1 MNMDYFKNALEELVK
16 RKNLF
21 CVISIEPFGE
31 YEMHDIQTNSVWKKN
46 PYEGYAIVPADM
58 VEDIMNTRG
67 FCDIVLNDEG
77 TEVVSFTA
85 REIPDIPEPEPEPDA
100 PTDEGEIWEEL
111 DKAYQE
117 GVDSV

>member
-1 MNMDYFKNALEELVK
+1 MFGKTRKNA
-16 RKNLF
+16 F
-21 CVISIEPFGE
+21 CVISIQTFGE
-31 YEMHDIQTNSVWKKN
+31 YGVHDIQTNSAWREN
-46 PYEGYAIVPADM
+46 PYEDYAVVPSEM
-58 VEDIMNTRG
+58 VEAIMETRG
-67 FCDIVLNDEG
+67 FCDIFLNDKG

-85 REIPDIPEPEPEPDA
+85 KEIPDIPEPEPDV